1 MSKIMLVFTAACC
14 AFVQAA
20 PSRQQQFE
28 RLAQQRF
35 KAFFDGDKAT
45 YQRLVAPDA
54 IFSYSNGRTLNYA
67 QAMKELAPLATPGSY
82 NFHYEDVQFRDF
94 GESVLM
100 VYTLVFHG
108 PSGDYRGVESDCFA
122 RRHNVWQLVSVHGT
136 TIPYPNRVSITA
148 DAAALDEYAGEYANS
163 SGDYYTIS
171 HDGNQLMGQ
180 RNGYPKVPWLAESA
194 DVFYVSSDPTA
205 TRIFMRDSHGKIA
218 QLVSV
223 DVEGDTVWRR
233 KP

>member
-1 MSKIMLVFTAACC
+1 MRKIILVFTASCC
-14 AFVQAA
+14 AFGQAES
-20 PSRQQQFE
+20 SRQQQFVQ
-28 RLAQQRF
+28 LAQQRF

-45 YQRLVAPDA
+45 YQRIVAPDA
-54 IFSYSNGRTLNYA
+54 IFAYSNGRTLNYA
-67 QAMKELAPLATPGSY
+67 QAMKELAPLAPPESY

-108 PSGDYRGVESDCFA
+108 PSGDYRGVESDSFA
-122 RRHNVWQLVSVHGT
+122 RRHNRWQLVSIHGT
-136 TIPYPNRVSITA
+136 TTPYPNRVPATL
-148 DAAALDEYAGEYANS
+148 DAAALDEYVGEYANS

-194 DVFYVSSDPTA
+194 GVFYVSSDPTA
-205 TRIFMRDSHGKIA
+205 TRIFMRDSRGKITE
-218 QLVSV
+218 LVRV
-223 DVEGDTVWRR
+223 DIEGNTHWLRR
-233 KP
+233 P